1 MSTTD
6 TIYATSTAPAR
17 SGVAVL
23 RISGS
28 QSLACL
34 KQLARI
40 EHVKIRHAHYASF
53 FDPKTEEL
61 IDKGLAIF
69 FAAPHSFTGEDVVEL
84 QVHGSLAVLSQIGE
98 ALSQMPSLRA
108 AEAGEFTRRAFL
120 NGKMDLLEAEG
131 LMDLIDSETREQK
144 SQALRQMQG
153 ELSGFFEAL
162 RTNIIRC
169 LAHLEAYIDFP
180 DEEIPESVLAELDG
194 QINAVAQMIRTA
206 LDDGRRGQRVRDGIS
221 IAILGA
227 PNVGKSSLLNR
238 IAQRDVAIVSHRAGT
253 TRDAIEVHLDIA
265 GYPVILVDTA
275 GIRDSDDEIEREGIR
290 RAKAR
295 AEQADITLVLFD
307 ASSWPNPDAMSL
319 SLLSAQSIAVVNK
332 SDLLGSKKNQTHP
345 QIAHPVFIAAQD
357 GQGVDRLMELLRERI
372 IQEFS
377 AQNGS
382 FITRERHRAML
393 QSSLTHLQKSLQ
405 PLPLELRCEELRL
418 SAQYVGKIT
427 GKIQVDDVLDV
438 IFSSFCIGK

>member
-1 MSTTD
+1 MS
-6 TIYATSTAPAR
+6 
-17 SGVAVL
+17 V
-23 RISGS
+23 
-28 QSLACL
+28 
-34 KQLARI
+34 
-40 EHVKIRHAHYASF
+40 
-53 FDPKTEEL
+53 
-61 IDKGLAIF
+61 
-69 FAAPHSFTGEDVVEL
+69 FTPV
-84 QVHGSLAVLSQIGE
+84 
-98 ALSQMPSLRA
+98 
-108 AEAGEFTRRAFL
+108 
-120 NGKMDLLEAEG
+120 
-131 LMDLIDSETREQK
+131 
-144 SQALRQMQG
+144 
-153 ELSGFFEAL
+153 
-162 RTNIIRC
+162 
-169 LAHLEAYIDFP
+169 
-180 DEEIPESVLAELDG
+180 PESVLAELDG
-194 QINAVAQMIRTA
+194 QIKDVAQMIQTA
-206 LDDGRRGQRVRDGIS
+206 LDDGRRGQRMRDGIS

-275 GIRDSDDEIEREGIR
+275 GIRDSDDEIEQEGIR

-307 ASSWPNPDAMSL
+307 GSNWPNPDAMTL
-319 SLLSAQSIAVVNK
+319 SLLSPQSIAVINK
-332 SDLLGSKKNQTHP
+332 SDLLGNTRQETHP
-345 QIAHPVFIAAQD
+345 QIANPVFIAAQD
-357 GQGVDRLMELLRERI
+357 GQGVDTLMALLRERI

-377 AQNGS
+377 LQNGS

-393 QSSLTHLQKSLQ
+393 QSSLTHLQKSLN